1 MDSSLIWALSEL
13 LLFCDSQRYDDV
25 DVDDDDEDMMVVV
38 I

>member
-25 DVDDDDEDMMVVV
+25 DDDDDEDMIM